1 MRHPVDRAH
10 RLAQVG
16 RRLLG
21 VEGGDQH
28 AAGRRRGG
36 EAPAQLEQDGDAAV
50 VVIALPFADRAELE
64 IAMSDGELIVTYGP
78 YRRCIALPD
87 SLRSAHVVSA
97 RLADDE
103 LRVEL
108 AHS

>member
-1 MRHPVDRAH
+1 MSKART
-10 RLAQVG
+10 
-16 RRLLG
+16 LG
-21 VEGGDQH
+21 I
-28 AAGRRRGG
+28 
-36 EAPAQLEQDGDAAV
+36 EQDGDAAV

-78 YRRCIALPD
+78 YRHCIALPD